1 MDWVLIQTR
10 YQLAIWAYV
19 VAFAHFTSEWTVFK
33 TSRWG
38 LPLAG
43 PVIISTGTLVWMF
56 TQWDAYVTA

>member
-1 MDWVLIQTR
+1 MDVRR

-19 VAFAHFTSEWTVFK
+19 VAFAHFTSEWVVFK

-56 TQWDAYVTA
+56 TQWDAYVAA